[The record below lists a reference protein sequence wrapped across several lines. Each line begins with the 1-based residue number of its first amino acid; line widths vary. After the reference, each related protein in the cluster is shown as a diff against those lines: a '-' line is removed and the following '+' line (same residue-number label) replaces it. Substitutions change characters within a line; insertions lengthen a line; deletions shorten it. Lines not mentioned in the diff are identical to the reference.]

1 MILGDFTLEKRMSW
15 HAEHGFTVTIG
26 GGSVAGLCNAIAL
39 RKIGATVRIY
49 ERVPGP
55 MMARGAGIVVQGEL
69 TRLLAENGAGALPR
83 TSCQGRRYLDYDG
96 GDGTLEEAP
105 QDFTSWEAIHAALRA
120 AVPDECYRAGSEVTA
135 VTQTTSKVAAT
146 LVDGTI
152 VESDLFLSADGSGS
166 ATRRRMLPDVAARYA
181 GYVAW
186 RGVLDERD
194 VPGELLSF
202 FHDRFTFSE
211 ARSGGHMLAYFIPG
225 RDGAIAAGSR
235 RLNWVWYVHVS
246 PADLAGVLTDKNC
259 TRHRSSIPRGALPDG
274 AIAALKARAPRE
286 IHPKMA
292 ALVSETPDPFLQTI
306 VDVRVPKTLF
316 GRILLTG
323 DAAFVVRP
331 HTAGGT
337 AKAAYEAASLARA
350 LNSARANV
358 DVALLSAERQ
368 QLEYGNALYEYGL
381 ALGNRWLR
389 DRRADQLDLAR
400 NEPTS
405 KE

>member
-1 MILGDFTLEKRMSW
+1 MILGDFALEKRMSW
-15 HAEHGFTVTIG
+15 HAQHNFTVTIG

-55 MMARGAGIVVQGEL
+55 MMARGAGIVVQSEL
-69 TRLLAENGAGALPR
+69 TRLLAENGAGPLPC

-120 AVPDECYRAGSEVTA
+120 AVPSECYRAGSEVSA
-135 VTQTTSKVAAT
+135 VTQTSKVAAT

-186 RGVLDERD
+186 RGTLDESD
-194 VPGELLSF
+194 VPRELLSF
-202 FHDRFTFSE
+202 FNDRFTFSE
-211 ARSGGHMLAYFIPG
+211 ARSRGHMLAYFIPG
-225 RDGAIAAGSR
+225 RDGAIVAGSR

-246 PADLAGVLTDKNC
+246 PADLAGVLTDKNGL
-259 TRHRSSIPRGALPDG
+259 RHRSSIPRSAVPES
-274 AIAALKARAPRE
+274 AVAALKARASRE

-292 ALVSETPDPFLQTI
+292 VLVSETSDPFLQTI

-316 GRILLTG
+316 GRVLLTG

-337 AKAAYEAASLARA
+337 AKAAYEAASLARS
-350 LNSARANV
+350 LSSARANV

-389 DRRADQLDLAR
+389 ERRADQLDLAR
-400 NEPTS
+400 NESTS